1 VDCYESWQGVTP
13 SYLQRIVSSRDQSP
27 IIWPTCD
34 VPPQPENSEA
44 GERISIALQTPERDR
59 Y

>member
-1 VDCYESWQGVTP
+1 
-13 SYLQRIVSSRDQSP
+13 
-27 IIWPTCD
+27 